1 MEAFFVNHG
10 IANSIKASDYMRPVK
25 YTNLDSFDFES
36 VSIIMTQISARL
48 IGLRRKPN
56 TTAT

>member
-1 MEAFFVNHG
+1 MNHG
-10 IANSIKASDYMRPVK
+10 IANGIKASDYMRPVK
-25 YTNLDSFDFES
+25 YTNFDSFDFES
-36 VSIIMTQISARL
+36 VSILMTQISARL